1 MKIPIKEI
9 INSQRGKYLISILLG
24 LGLAT
29 IFREACKSR
38 NCLIFKA
45 PSLDKIKDKV
55 FGYNKKCYKFIE
67 RSTSCTDIPNSVT
80 LDIEDTSKNVKNPG
94 SL

>member
-1 MKIPIKEI
+1 MKIPLKEI

-38 NCLIFKA
+38 NCLVFKA
-45 PSLDKIKDKV
+45 PSLDKIKNQI
-55 FGYNKKCYKFIE
+55 FNYNNKCYKFE
-67 RSTSCTDIPNSVT
+67 DKGTSCEN
-80 LDIEDTSKNVKNPG
+80 ENENVKQVVFEDPMI
-94 SL
+94 